1 MRVRGQE
8 TEIKLVVGRPAD
20 VRRLLRR
27 VGFRVRHRRSFE
39 HNVVFDTADR
49 SLVRRGCLLRLRT
62 YAGGH
67 WLTFKRPGSTS
78 SRFKVRKEFETAVD
92 RPSVLREVFTALGL
106 EPVFRYEKYRT
117 VLESRRRWRGGEVM
131 LDETPIGTFVELE
144 GSRNW
149 ILRAARDLFDA
160 APDRFIVKNYAALY
174 IDWCRERGTPFGDMV
189 FSSRWRGFA
198 LKT

>member
-8 TEIKLVVGRPAD
+8 TEIKLVAGRPAD
-20 VRRLLRR
+20 VRNLLRR
-27 VGFRVRHRRSFE
+27 AGFRVRHRRSFE
-39 HNVVFDTADR
+39 HNVAFDTTDR

-67 WLTFKRPGSTS
+67 WLTFKRPGQASR
-78 SRFKVRKEFETAVD
+78 RFKVREEFETAVEQP
-92 RPSVLREVFTALGL
+92 RVLREIFAALGL

-117 VLESRRRWRGGEVM
+117 VFESRGRWRGGEVM
-131 LDETPIGTFVELE
+131 LDETPIGTYVELE

-149 ILRAARDLFDA
+149 ILRAARGLFSA
-160 APDRFIVKNYAALY
+160 GPDRYIVKNYAALY
-174 IDWCRERGTPFGDMV
+174 IDWCRERGAPFGDMI
-189 FSSRWRGFA
+189 FSSRPRGFA